1 MPNYV
6 DLGARLLALRKM
18 AFPSADKALSYCRSL
33 GMPGLRAKKVTRGR
47 LFDEVGDEIRT
58 DHFRRYALW
67 RNDPRQN
74 RLLRA

>member
-47 LFDEVGDEIRT
+47 LFYEVGDEIRT
-58 DHFRRYALW
+58 STF
-67 RNDPRQN
+67 
-74 RLLRA
+74 